1 MPNNWIHNQVMVIQS
16 NETLIK
22 KRSKRLNSLSGY
34 EGNLKFN
41 KKQKL
46 YKNIL
51 QWAYSIFIEI
61 YKS

>member
-1 MPNNWIHNQVMVIQS
+1 MPNNSIHNQVMVIQS

-34 EGNLKFN
+34 EGDLKFN

-46 YKNIL
+46 YKDIL
-51 QWAYSIFIEI
+51 Q
-61 YKS
+61 